1 MPFEAGLI
9 AVRIAAMRYGAVDIV
24 FLDLEPLEAAPLP
37 GTEPGA
43 HVDLHFG
50 DGLVRQYSVVTPL
63 SDGGRYVVAV
73 KRDAS
78 GRGGSRWLHD
88 HARAGQVLRMS
99 PPRANFG
106 LVQADRP
113 TLLLAGGIGI
123 TPIYSMFEHLEASG
137 RPVELHYW
145 CRSAEHQVFRK
156 ALHGRRT
163 VHLHYSTDGTDGVRP
178 FGMAQALAA
187 APADADIYGC
197 GPARMLDELKDIAA
211 GRELHLERFAP
222 ASLAPSDGEDFTV
235 ELARSGGSF
244 RVLKGQTILEVLL
257 HEGVDVVYSCEQ
269 GVCGACEVKVL
280 EGRPIHADSVDS
292 PAGHERRKT
301 MMICCST
308 SASER
313 LVLDI

>member
-1 MPFEAGLI
+1 MAPSDAGLI
-9 AVRIAAMRYGAVDIV
+9 PVRIAAMRYGAVDIV
-24 FLDLEPLEAAPLP
+24 FLDLEPLEAAALP
-37 GTEPGA
+37 DVAPGA

-50 DGLVRQYSVVTPL
+50 AGLVRQYSVVTPL
-63 SDGGRYVVAV
+63 SHGGRYVVAV

-113 TLLLAGGIGI
+113 ALLLAGGIGI
-123 TPIYSMFEHLEASG
+123 TPIYSMFEQLETSG

-156 ALHGRRT
+156 ELHGRRA
-163 VHLHYSTDGTDGVRP
+163 VHLHYSTDGVRSC
-178 FGMAQALAA
+178 GMAQALAA

-197 GPARMLDELKDIAA
+197 GPPRMLDELKDIAA
-211 GRELHLERFAP
+211 GREIHLERFAP
-222 ASLAPSDGEDFTV
+222 ASLAPSAGEDFTV
-235 ELARSGGSF
+235 ELARSGGRF

-257 HEGVDVVYSCEQ
+257 QEGVEVVYSCEQ